1 MIARTL
7 FMTMALFSIVQAN
20 AKDMA
25 LQGAGA
31 TTCAVFANLYKL
43 DSERTENLYFTWT
56 QGYLSG
62 WSAAQMD
69 AKKPYVNLAKLD
81 VKAQEALLRRYC
93 DQHPLGNYLDAVF
106 NLID

>member
-1 MIARTL
+1 
-7 FMTMALFSIVQAN
+7 
-20 AKDMA
+20 
-25 LQGAGA
+25 
-31 TTCAVFANLYKL
+31 
-43 DSERTENLYFTWT
+43 
-56 QGYLSG
+56 
-62 WSAAQMD
+62 MD